1 MPKIKK
7 FDRFPIWSQI
17 RRVLEKL
24 TFTEKKTQDV
34 TTEQDGI
41 RKLNTSSNTDRKGAS
56 LL

>member
-7 FDRFPIWSQI
+7 LDRFPIWSQI

-24 TFTEKKTQDV
+24 TFTEKTQDV

>member
-24 TFTEKKTQDV
+24 TFTEKTQDV